1 MEAEAEEAVP
11 VAHLA
16 DTPPRTCPWTM
27 TRLPLIS
34 LLYFPRRVLLPA
46 GTRELTHG
54 SAGLG
59 QVKERAKR
67 APRAGQLQE
76 CRPRSTVA
84 SKRAAEKQRAFA
96 LAHSAGQR
104 GLSSEWERPG
114 AACAK
119 TAAELAAAAPAP
131 AAALPAVRYPR
142 PALDDGGGGGG
153 KLTLGGGTRQARH
166 ETGWVEG
173 ARPGS
178 SMSGWIQM
186 PDGHPAALGDA
197 TTEKAMD
204 NAQEKTALDPE
215 EERKRKRSTQVLGR
229 GEAERI
235 MHTTPQLNCAHQQ
248 ESM

>member
-1 MEAEAEEAVP
+1 M
-11 VAHLA
+11 
-16 DTPPRTCPWTM
+16 
-27 TRLPLIS
+27 
-34 LLYFPRRVLLPA
+34 
-46 GTRELTHG
+46 
-54 SAGLG
+54 
-59 QVKERAKR
+59 
-67 APRAGQLQE
+67 
-76 CRPRSTVA
+76 A

-114 AACAK
+114 AASAK
-119 TAAELAAAAPAP
+119 SAAELAAAAPAP

-153 KLTLGGGTRQARH
+153 KLTLGGGSRQARY
-166 ETGWVEG
+166 ETGWVDG

-215 EERKRKRSTQVLGR
+215 EERKRKRSTQVRGR

-235 MHTTPQLNCAHQQ
+235 MHATPQLNCVHQHV
-248 ESM
+248 SM